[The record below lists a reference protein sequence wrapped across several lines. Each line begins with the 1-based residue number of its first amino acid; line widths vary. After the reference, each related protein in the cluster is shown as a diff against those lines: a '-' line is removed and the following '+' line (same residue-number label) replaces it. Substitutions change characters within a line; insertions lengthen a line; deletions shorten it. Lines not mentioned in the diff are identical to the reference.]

1 MHAKLPYL
9 AAEAAQSLSVAS
21 GVRVKR
27 GTGIA
32 ESGMRNPGCGT
43 GMRNPEL
50 GVKRGIRDKTRN

>member
-32 ESGMRNPGCGT
+32 ESGMRNPECGT